1 MQATQHLQDNMRRA
15 ILIAL
20 CLFCLMSTVQ
30 ANELTLGAPAP
41 LAQLVTLD
49 GQHIS
54 TRDLLG
60 QTVILTFWATWCEPC
75 QHELP
80 LLSRYA
86 KAHATEGLKV
96 LGFCLDE
103 QDDLEQVRKLAKQ
116 LSFPVGL
123 LEQSTAPGYGR
134 MWRIPVSFVID
145 RKGVL
150 RYDGWQASQPAW
162 SEASLN
168 RVVTP
173 LLSLDS
179 TADVESA
186 H

>member
-1 MQATQHLQDNMRRA
+1 MQATPHIQGNTRMT

-60 QTVILTFWATWCEPC
+60 HTVILTFWATWCEPC

-80 LLSRYA
+80 LLSRFA
-86 KAHATEGLKV
+86 KAHAAEGLKV

-103 QDDLEQVRKLAKQ
+103 QDDLAQVRKLARQ
-116 LSFPVGL
+116 LGFPVGL
-123 LEQSTAPGYGR
+123 LEQSTASGYGR

-150 RYDGWQASQPAW
+150 RYDGWQVSRPAW
-162 SEASLN
+162 NEASLN
-168 RVVTP
+168 RVVLP
-173 LLSLDS
+173 LLSS
-179 TADVESA
+179 EPNSNAKSA